1 MNQVIF
7 SKKIKKDDNKS
18 LLSWRK
24 KLLLRTTDKRLKKK
38 YSDKQSDMLSLLSA
52 IELELN
58 KRSLKKQN
66 YAVAEGLM
74 SYHGYRVGETNGVSD
89 EVRQEILRRIFTGPV
104 MPVIGK
110 WYMSEWGEDKSLE
123 RLNKIESN
131 FTFLASKVPISSIVC
146 GWKSEIDKDEKII
159 SCSDDILDFFKSKF
173 L

>member
-1 MNQVIF
+1 MNQAIF

-131 FTFLASKVPISSIVC
+131 LWGFILNKSHKDHLRALAEWEADLAWIQDSKKL
-146 GWKSEIDKDEKII
+146 WLQEIA
-159 SCSDDILDFFKSKF
+159 
-173 L
+173 

>member
-1 MNQVIF
+1 VNQVIF
-7 SKKIKKDDNKS
+7 SKKIKKDDNES

-24 KLLLRTTDKRLKKK
+24 KLLVRTADKRLKKK

-131 FTFLASKVPISSIVC
+131 LWGFILNKSHKDYLRALAEWEADLAWIQDSKKL
-146 GWKSEIDKDEKII
+146 WLQEIA
-159 SCSDDILDFFKSKF
+159 
-173 L
+173 

>member
-1 MNQVIF
+1 MRVCLVGEKTF
-7 SKKIKKDDNKS
+7 IKDN
-18 LLSWRK
+18 RQ
-24 KLLLRTTDKRLKKK
+24 RLKNK

-104 MPVIGK
+104 IPVIGK

-131 FTFLASKVPISSIVC
+131 LWGSSSINH
-146 GWKSEIDKDEKII
+146 KDHLRALAEWELIWLGYKIQKNYGYKR
-159 SCSDDILDFFKSKF
+159 L
-173 L
+173 

>member
-1 MNQVIF
+1 MNQAIF
-7 SKKIKKDDNKS
+7 SKKIKKDDNES

-24 KLLLRTTDKRLKKK
+24 KLLLRTTHKRLKKK

-131 FTFLASKVPISSIVC
+131 LWGF
-146 GWKSEIDKDEKII
+146 
-159 SCSDDILDFFKSKF
+159 ILDKSHKDH
-173 L
+173 LRALAEWEADLAWIQDSKKLWLQEIA